1 MADACRPA
9 DQGSSNGIHR
19 RHRALCGEILGAGF
33 RAQKRRRI
41 HSGVRLLQRYC
52 RAAINQLLARLINSP
67 SFDLPRRGPPMNSFV
82 RVALAAATALS
93 LAGCYTP
100 QDRALG
106 GAAIGGL
113 GGAGIG
119 ALASGG
125 RAGGTLA
132 GAAIGAASGAAVG
145 ALTAPSPPA
154 CAQWGYDYY
163 GNSICVAYY

>member
-1 MADACRPA
+1 MK
-9 DQGSSNGIHR
+9 
-19 RHRALCGEILGAGF
+19 L
-33 RAQKRRRI
+33 
-41 HSGVRLLQRYC
+41 
-52 RAAINQLLARLINSP
+52 
-67 SFDLPRRGPPMNSFV
+67 FV
-82 RVALAAATALS
+82 CVALAAASALS

-145 ALTAPSPPA
+145 ALTAPSPVPPPPPPPPA

-163 GNSICVAYY
+163 GNSMCVAYY